1 MCYFSHC
8 CDKILDRSHLHGKRF
23 TAAHGLRGNRFL
35 MAEIADWGVTRSVAW
50 EFILQPTHLDG
61 FSNRDL
67 GSEVG

>member
-1 MCYFSHC
+1 
-8 CDKILDRSHLHGKRF
+8 
-23 TAAHGLRGNRFL
+23 